1 MNCFLCNKPVEYERE
16 SAFLGRYAHQSC
28 FLDSMVKQRDAILQV
43 QRLEKERIDPSEKKD
58 C

>member
-1 MNCFLCNKPVEYERE
+1 MNCFLCNKPVEYEKE

-43 QRLEKERIDPSEKKD
+43 QRLEKERIDPSEKN
-58 C
+58 